1 MFSDLLFVVLGIF
14 TCILIDNFNTFIALI
29 TCSFI
34 VYYFSHVLSRNQ
46 FVVFLIAKIWGGIF
60 YCYLIG
66 KKMYTFFKYIFFSE
80 KVSMRTSEHLN
91 VQHCGEFANLETEIN
106 VIVSK
111 ISQYYIHSWYN
122 KITDS
127 EEFVSYLNTNIKESL
142 LNLCYSISSIE
153 KKRLSYVI
161 LELYLHFF
169 SHFLDTKKKS
179 EQFKLE
185 NFEMKHWAAKD
196 ILTEWCYL
204 QSLVSTLLDC
214 FGPAAYDNSFH
225 SKCRPLLHA
234 VVIEILTEN
243 VMFPLVNVLSDSSR
257 LNSWILKLV
266 TNYTEISGGSDVD
279 ELRLKDSALYSKEYA
294 NIKPEILLSSEDS
307 SARRL
312 SETSDE
318 FITQDMLP
326 VPFENQAVCDR
337 GQIHYIDKEALNRKF
352 SDRTQSDSFPCFV
365 SSGKKSSSN
374 INLVDNEFLNA
385 AVLSC
390 GDSPAVSSLST
401 IKRSRSAD
409 YIRQMPQLRA
419 LNVKDYNIVL
429 QSENNKM
436 LVALKSDSNSSNVN
450 FSNIEQAE
458 EAVEIEVPTLFTDV
472 KITDTLQQSEAGLV
486 PYTLYCIQYS
496 GIFHDTGNSSETP
509 QFVKH
514 VVSIKRRFREFLALQ
529 SRLEDNPSLKS
540 YLKGIKG
547 PSKWLALPFSNLDK
561 KNITERKS
569 FLESYLKELCSQG
582 PIAQSSELQEFLAYG
597 GDARIAFAKKATDI
611 GVPRI
616 DKMLVRGV
624 KGAIDMF
631 RTALPNSPVDIICG
645 EETGTPSMKSTF
657 EDASPDHRF
666 QEHLLDYSSREPEIK
681 EHVRNYF
688 KNFLENP
695 SSESLH
701 EAWKTEDIPRK
712 SSLLRHTCSLKI
724 EDSCQ
729 CSRLFTLN
737 DDYYL
742 KEENLFGNV
751 IIEIVIETLK
761 FNEMNYDRLFSLM
774 KLCASYIDRT
784 FNGRS

>member
-616 DKMLVRGV
+616 DK
-624 KGAIDMF
+624 
-631 RTALPNSPVDIICG
+631 
-645 EETGTPSMKSTF
+645 
-657 EDASPDHRF
+657 
-666 QEHLLDYSSREPEIK
+666 EPEIK

-774 KLCASYIDRT
+774 KLCASYIDRCFVNKLDSISDET
-784 FNGRS
+784 FTTLLHLLHKALWSDEKPLEEPKSNADPAVTVEKIMENLEGKPYITVH